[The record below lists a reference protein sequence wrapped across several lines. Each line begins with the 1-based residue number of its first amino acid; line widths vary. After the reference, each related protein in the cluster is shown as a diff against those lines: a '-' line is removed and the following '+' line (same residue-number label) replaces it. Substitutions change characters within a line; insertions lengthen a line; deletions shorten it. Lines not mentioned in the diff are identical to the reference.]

1 MENNNTETRFSEYV
15 GISSP
20 ETPKYLILI
29 NYLSRYFRY
38 DKGFVARYEEIIKWQ
53 NDSNIITEES
63 DLNAKE
69 QLRQSFQAY
78 FEAYSGYDALKK
90 SSRTK
95 KRFFPLTPDM
105 LTPSAFNLRHLLFAL
120 QFASIKSKDKEIQ
133 EYKTT
138 QKQLYDFL
146 YDHSNRADIHRII
159 QHICGMPKS
168 FEDEIS
174 NNRLEIKFGEQEK
187 QRYFDKLSKKFN
199 TQLHKVLTD
208 RNLLHTDFYTRMEF
222 LCTFCSL
229 YVLEFLL
236 ARTNNTF
243 EQVYDESKRNLIVC
257 KGSVNWDSGNDA
269 FHKASQSNY
278 VNIRSRFSEI
288 MKQYYLRQFGRIESP
303 KIKLILQD
311 SGKIQVYYKTKADSN
326 EKPRDLSHFLSENNL
341 AISTRKNTSDQ
352 LSKFRERFFSDGSS
366 EKNYT
371 KDDFAMEF
379 YNLQK
384 KTQGSSVAKL
394 VSTLPTTARDMNFL
408 FPQNNARQKYFAM
421 SGDIAEFFVRLYL
434 ICNEQ
439 NFGYFDDFI
448 HWLENE
454 YLIYVRLDDKNI
466 LRKYLRNINAV
477 VSEKDSNRNEAAFV
491 QTLLEANCLIKLS
504 DSGYLV
510 VTPEKKEGVFL
521 L

>member
-38 DKGFVARYEEIIKWQ
+38 DNGFAARYEEIVNWE

-69 QLRQSFQAY
+69 QLRSSFQAY
-78 FEAYSGYDALKK
+78 FEAYSGYDALTK
-90 SSRTK
+90 SRQK
-95 KRFFPLTPDM
+95 YKRFFPLTPDM

-120 QFASIKSKDKEIQ
+120 QFASIKGKEKETQ

-138 QKQLYDFL
+138 QKQLYNFL
-146 YDHSNRADIHRII
+146 YDNSNRTDIHRII

-168 FEDEIS
+168 IEDEIS
-174 NNRLEIKFGEQEK
+174 INRPEIKFGEQEK
-187 QRYFDKLSKKFN
+187 QEYFVKLSKKFN
-199 TQLHKVLTD
+199 IQLHKVLTD
-208 RNLLHTDFYTRMEF
+208 GNLLRTDFYTRMEF

-236 ARTNNTF
+236 ARTNDTF
-243 EQVYDESKRNLIVC
+243 EQIYDEFKRNLIVC

-288 MKQYYLRQFGRIESP
+288 MKQYYLRQFDRIESP
-303 KIKLILQD
+303 KIKLILQ
-311 SGKIQVYYKTKADSN
+311 GAENIKVHYKTRADSN
-326 EKPRDLSHFLSENNL
+326 EKPRDLSLFLSENNL
-341 AISTRKNTSDQ
+341 AISTRKNAQNQ
-352 LSKFRERFFSDGSS
+352 LPKFLEWFFSDGAH
-366 EKNYT
+366 EKEYT

-434 ICNEQ
+434 ICKQ
-439 NFGYFDDFI
+439 QDFGYFDDFI

-466 LRKYLRNINAV
+466 LRKYLRSINAV
-477 VSEKDSNRNEAAFV
+477 VSEKDSNRNEAAFI
-491 QTLLEANCLIKLS
+491 QTLSEANCLIKLS

-510 VTPEKKEGVFL
+510 VTPEKKEEVFL